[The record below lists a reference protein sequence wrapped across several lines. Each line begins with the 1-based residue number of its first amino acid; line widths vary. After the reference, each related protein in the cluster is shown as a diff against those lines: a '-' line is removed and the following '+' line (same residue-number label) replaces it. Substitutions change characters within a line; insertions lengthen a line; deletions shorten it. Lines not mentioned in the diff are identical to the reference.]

1 MNELPELLERF
12 RRGPELLAMATT
24 GAAGPELDFK
34 PADTDE
40 KRDRWSV
47 RQIVCHLADT
57 EAVCAMRFRQVI
69 AEDNPSMPGFDG
81 AAWARSLD
89 YEKRKIS
96 QVLEIVRVLRASNYE
111 LLNSLPPATYER
123 AGTHSEMGNVTL
135 LDLLRTYAE
144 HLEGHVR
151 QVQTTR
157 AAYRENKTKLAAAA
171 AAEKA
176 VAEPLA

>member
-1 MNELPELLERF
+1 MNELPELLERY
-12 RRGPELLAMATT
+12 RRGAELLAMATT

-34 PADTDE
+34 PPTADDQHD
-40 KRDRWSV
+40 KWSV

-89 YEKRKIS
+89 YDKRKIS
-96 QVLEIVRVLRASNYE
+96 QVLEIFRVLRASNHE
-111 LLNSLPPATYER
+111 LLKTLPVETYER
-123 AGTHSEMGNVTL
+123 TGVHSEKGKMSL
-135 LDLLRTYAE
+135 LDLVRTYAE
-144 HLEGHVR
+144 HVESHVR

-157 AAYRENKTKLAAAA
+157 AAYRENKARLAAG
-171 AAEKA
+171 
-176 VAEPLA
+176 